1 MHYNEKHKDRI
12 FCMIFGYEKYKSNL
26 LDLYN
31 ALNDTNYT
39 NLDDLEITTMEN
51 ALYMSMKNDVSCII
65 ANNMALF
72 EHQSTWNPNM
82 PLRGFMYFSD
92 LFNKYVS
99 RYRLGLYDDKL
110 LKIPTPQYYVLYNG
124 KKKIPDRQILKL
136 SDAFIVPPK
145 EGTFEWTATV
155 LNINYGHNEKL
166 LSACKPLREYAIF
179 ISTIKKYRQKFNDKN
194 MAIEKAIDDC
204 INQNI
209 LRDFLLER
217 KAEAMHTL
225 LTEYDEEA
233 VMEGFRQRA
242 YEEGEADGLEKGQ
255 AIGLEKGENQHLISQ
270 ICKKMSKG
278 KVVEQIAN
286 ELEEDVSTIRKIYDI
301 AIGLEP
307 DYDIEKIMEKLG

>member
-1 MHYNEKHKDRI
+1 MNYNQKHKDRI
-12 FCMIFGYEKYKSNL
+12 FCMIFGYERYKSNL

-39 NLDDLEITTMEN
+39 NLRELEITTMEN
-51 ALYMSMKNDVSCII
+51 ALFMSMKNDVSCII

-99 RYRLGLYDDKL
+99 RCRLGIYDDKL

-124 KKKIPDRQILKL
+124 KKKVPDRQVLKL
-136 SDAFIVPPK
+136 SDAFMVPVK
-145 EGTFEWTATV
+145 DGTFEWTATV

-179 ISTIKKYRQKFNDKN
+179 ISMIKEYRQKYTDQNI
-194 MAIEKAIDDC
+194 AIERAIDDC
-204 INQNI
+204 ISQNI

-233 VMEGFRQRA
+233 VMEGLRQRA
-242 YEEGEADGLEKGQ
+242 YEDAEKT
-255 AIGLEKGENQHLISQ
+255 LLVSL
-270 ICKKMSKG
+270 ICKKISKG
-278 KVVEQIAN
+278 KSVEQIADD
-286 ELEEDVSTIRKIYDI
+286 LEENVSRIQEIYDI
-301 AIGLEP
+301 VMESGP
-307 DYDIEKIMEKLG
+307 DYEIDKIVEKLG